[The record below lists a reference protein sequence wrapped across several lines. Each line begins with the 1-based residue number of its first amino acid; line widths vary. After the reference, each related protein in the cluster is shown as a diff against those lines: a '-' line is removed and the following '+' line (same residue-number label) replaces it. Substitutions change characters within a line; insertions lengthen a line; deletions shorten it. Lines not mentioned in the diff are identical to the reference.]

1 MRQWL
6 RKKKKKKRKNK
17 KRSQLM
23 SHLLSTF
30 LGYAMYAMAVV
41 LGFPLIM
48 CIWLCAGV
56 GEAISLMNERAWT
69 KYAD

>member
-1 MRQWL
+1 
-6 RKKKKKKRKNK
+6 
-17 KRSQLM
+17 M